1 MMKRKD
7 RTILTLYPNQ
17 WGVSYA
23 LFENM
28 DTLADCGVGYIQPAS
43 LSKAMQ
49 RLRQYLRFYNPTH
62 IVIRGVDK
70 LTNRR
75 IKRVL
80 KAFKRIA
87 KEHKYGVETYSRE
100 QIREVFAGNNA
111 FSKYEISKELI
122 RMFPQLEKY
131 SIPKRKNWMSE
142 HHRTGVFDA
151 VSLGVTY
158 YAGEDK

>member
-1 MMKRKD
+1 MKRKD

-28 DTLADCGVGYIQPAS
+28 DTLADCGVGYIQPAN
-43 LSKAMQ
+43 LPKAIQ
-49 RLRQYLRFYNPTH
+49 RLKVYLNFYSPSH
-62 IVIRGVDK
+62 VVIRGEDK
-70 LTNRR
+70 LTNTR
-75 IKRVL
+75 IKGII
-80 KAFKRIA
+80 KEFKRVA
-87 KEHKYGVETYSRE
+87 KKHGYGVETYSRK
-100 QIREVFAGNNA
+100 QIREAFAGNNA

-151 VSLGVTY
+151 VSLGVVY
-158 YAGEDK
+158 YYMKN

>member
-1 MMKRKD
+1 MNRKD

-23 LFENM
+23 LFENT
-28 DTLADCGVGYIQPAS
+28 DNLADCGVGYIQPAN
-43 LSKAMQ
+43 LSKAIK
-49 RLRQYLRFYNPTH
+49 RLNRFLDYYNPTH
-62 IVIRGVDK
+62 VVLRGEDH
-70 LTNRR
+70 LTNTR
-75 IKRVL
+75 IKGII
-80 KAFKRIA
+80 KEFKRVA
-87 KEHKYGVETYSRE
+87 KKHGYGVESYSRKN
-100 QIREVFAGNNA
+100 IREAFAGNNA

-142 HHRTGVFDA
+142 HHRMGVFDA

-158 YAGEDK
+158 YAGEDN